1 MFDYLIP
8 RLQSFCTLP
17 RLLTGL
23 ISRNDLILLISVFE
37 DTALNQG
44 LAVIP
49 GMVNQAIFEKAIMA
63 VHDW

>member
-1 MFDYLIP
+1 MFDCSFAH
-8 RLQSFCTLP
+8 LQSFYNYT

-23 ISRNDLILLISVFE
+23 ISRKDLILLISMFE

-49 GMVNQAIFEKAIMA
+49 GMVNQA
-63 VHDW
+63 HL